1 MKAWGKLVDG
11 EWSASSWTGV
21 FVPLAL
27 FALVIVS
34 IQFKYQRDIR
44 DAKDAY
50 IQQSHV
56 DARWRAAAIERKLNE
71 LHEQM
76 AAIAKMDVTR
86 LNTSKVEDGWSA
98 REFLNAVVDDVIIE
112 ELESDAFFFTYMD
125 PSAGQ
130 SVRVVYA
137 RVAEEV
143 GRVHPE
149 QVGLLQAT
157 LFRHIQEVQRRVPE
171 GNDERDYEGTT
182 SLFSSADANWMM
194 YSTPVYG
201 ANASVIGFVTAI
213 LDLETIRR
221 ELFPVGQ
228 FVIYPDGNHL
238 LMPLASGPWEKF
250 LPAVRNKAPDSSLIY
265 SEVIPLQLS
274 DSRGTWLFWAGQPNT
289 FFWGRADVHTAG
301 VFRGYSMTIALLLCI
316 SILIFVRVVRRQHGL
331 LEERQEELVAALEG
345 VRESE
350 TRSTA
355 LLDAIPDSMM
365 QIAKDGHILEFKPLP
380 GSGELMTLRLGEG
393 ATVTD
398 ILSPEEAERCLTCVE
413 TALTTRQVQVH
424 EFSLSQDCYEVRVI
438 ALGDDRVLA
447 IFRDIRERKA
457 SEQKIHELAYYDKLT
472 GLANRH
478 QFLECLN
485 NSLVQAQEHGLTLA
499 LLFIDLDQFKR
510 VNDTLGH
517 DAGDLLL
524 KEVASRLKAC
534 IRKDDQLFRTGTE
547 EIENRVTVARL
558 GGDEFTILLHDIP
571 DRDIARR
578 VAERVI
584 NALQAPV
591 MIDSCEAYVTP
602 SIGISIFPDDGSDAP
617 TIIKAADMAMYLAK
631 DSGRNNYKFFDADIG
646 NNLSRRLLIEN
657 ELRQAIANNELRL
670 LYQPQIDIET
680 GLIIAV
686 EALLRWHHPELGA
699 VSPDVFIPIAEESRL
714 IMDIDHWVIR
724 EACRQNAEWQKKG
737 LRRIPVAVNI
747 SSRQLHSDSINNIIR
762 EALDAFDL
770 DAKYLEIEVTE
781 GTLIED
787 IDHAIT
793 ILSSL
798 KADGVSISLD
808 DFGTGYSSLSY
819 LRRLPLNR
827 LKIDRSF
834 VNEACENADDAAIV
848 RSILA
853 MAVSLNLNV
862 VAEGVETM
870 EQLAFLR
877 AEGCHIMQGFLFSRP
892 LLGRDLALLITA
904 NEESPVSA
912 TLKTA
917 G

>member
-1 MKAWGKLVDG
+1 MPI
-11 EWSASSWTGV
+11 STHMN
-21 FVPLAL
+21 PRRP
-27 FALVIVS
+27 
-34 IQFKYQRDIR
+34 FKYERDIH
-44 DAKDAY
+44 DAKNAFV
-50 IQQSHV
+50 QQSHV

-76 AAIAKMDVTR
+76 AAIAKMDVSR
-86 LNTSKVEDGWSA
+86 LSTSKVEEGWSA

-125 PSAGQ
+125 PNAGQ

-143 GRVHPE
+143 GRMHPE
-149 QVGLLQAT
+149 QVGSLQAT
-157 LFRHIQEVQRRVPE
+157 LFRHIQEVQRRLPE
-171 GNDERDYEGTT
+171 GSDVRDYEGTT
-182 SLFSSADANWMM
+182 SLISSSDDNWMM

-201 ANASVIGFVTAI
+201 ADSAVIGFVTAI
-213 LDLETIRR
+213 LDLNTIRR
-221 ELFPVGQ
+221 ELFPIGQ
-228 FVIYPDGNHL
+228 VVIYPDGNHL
-238 LMPLASGPWEKF
+238 LTPPDPGPWQKF
-250 LPAVRNKAPDSSLIY
+250 MPAVRRKVPDKGLIY
-265 SEVIPLQLS
+265 SEVIPLHLS
-274 DSRGTWLFWAGQPNT
+274 DSRGTWLLWAGQPNSL
-289 FFWGRADVHTAG
+289 FWERADVHTAG
-301 VFRGYSMTIALLLCI
+301 VFREYSMTVALLLCV
-316 SILIFVRVVRRQHGL
+316 SILIFLRVVRRQRGL
-331 LEERQEELVAALEG
+331 LEQRQEELVAALAD

-350 TRSTA
+350 TRSIA

-365 QIAKDGHILEFKPLP
+365 QIAKDGRIIEFKPLP
-380 GSGELMTLRLGEG
+380 GSGELMTLKLGEG

-398 ILSPEEAERCLTCVE
+398 ILSPEEAERCLKCVE

-485 NSLVQAQEHGLTLA
+485 DSLVQAHEHDFTLA

-524 KEVASRLKAC
+524 KEVASRLKTC
-534 IRKDDQLFRTGTE
+534 IRKDDKLFRPGSWD
-547 EIENRVTVARL
+547 IESRVTIARL
-558 GGDEFTILLHDIP
+558 GGDEFTILLRDIP
-571 DRDIARR
+571 DRNIARL

-602 SIGISIFPDDGSDAP
+602 SIGISVFPDDGDDAP

-646 NNLSRRLLIEN
+646 SNLSRRLLIEN
-657 ELRQAIANNELRL
+657 ELRQAIANGELRL

-680 GLIIAV
+680 GRIIAV
-686 EALLRWHHPELGA
+686 EALLRWHHPELGN
-699 VSPDVFIPIAEESRL
+699 VSPEIFIPIAEESRL

-724 EACRQNAEWQKKG
+724 EACRQNAEWQSEG
-737 LRRIPVAVNI
+737 LRCIPVAVNI
-747 SSRQLHSDSINNIIR
+747 SSRQLHSDSIKNIIR
-762 EALDAFDL
+762 DALDSFGL
-770 DAKYLEIEVTE
+770 ESKYLEIEVTE

-793 ILSSL
+793 ILSGL
-798 KADGVSISLD
+798 RDDGVSISLD

-834 VNEACENADDAAIV
+834 VDEACENADDAAIV

-853 MAVSLNLNV
+853 MAVSLNLDV
-862 VAEGVETM
+862 VAEGVETK
-870 EQLAFLR
+870 EQLEFLR

-892 LLGRDLALLITA
+892 LLGRDLALLITER
-904 NEESPVSA
+904 NDSSVTGSLKSA
-912 TLKTA
+912 